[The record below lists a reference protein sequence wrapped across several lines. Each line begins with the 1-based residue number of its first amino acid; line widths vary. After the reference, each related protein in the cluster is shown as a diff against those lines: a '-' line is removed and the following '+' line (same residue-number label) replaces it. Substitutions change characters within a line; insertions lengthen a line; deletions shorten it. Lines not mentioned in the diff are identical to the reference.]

1 LTKHPIH
8 GHKTPLLLAASV
20 LLGGLWLAGCDE
32 RVTIVHNQDVPVLK
46 HQTRHLPGKKQEKQ
60 RMSGQ

>member
-32 RVTIVHNQDVPVLK
+32 RVTIVHNQDVPGRGG
-46 HQTRHLPGKKQEKQ
+46 RHLPGKKQEKQ